1 MKIKDNQV
9 KNFFKE
15 LKNGFIPSLKIF
27 TTCYIFFAKS
37 GKKDDDDLEHQYMC
51 QCITSVVAE
60 HCGLSQK
67 VKITLAAL
75 PALFLNV
82 KV

>member
-1 MKIKDNQV
+1 MYLHFSIKKICSISSLKVDLHNTLY
-9 KNFFKE
+9 NFF
-15 LKNGFIPSLKIF
+15 
-27 TTCYIFFAKS
+27 FFAKS